1 MKTILVSLVSDQ
13 TIPNILAIHHF
24 RPDELLFITTEKM
37 EKKHKT
43 ASIMETLRQLG
54 LDYAEN
60 FVQKMEVKEDSI
72 LDCHRKIEEWMTGRE
87 DGEFIVNFTCGTKIM
102 SIAAYEFFKD
112 YGSRMIYIPI
122 PQNEYIMPFPK
133 KTSTRPEQLPLRLSV
148 SQYLSAYGL
157 KVTNSAK
164 LSEYKLEASVRSGVA
179 DFIVRNYERL
189 KPLLGFLGEKLRK
202 HRDDK
207 TYEFHFDFEEA
218 TEAEQNF
225 FSQMNIEFDG
235 SSISKKLT
243 RAEIGFLTGG
253 WLEEYC
259 LNEILKIEGIDDAVI
274 GLKLMNKQGSDNEF
288 DVMFTKDNSLYV
300 VECKSL
306 DQNDDKKTD
315 ALYKVGALQ
324 KEFGLRVGSF
334 LVTTSPHVLGKDG
347 KLRSSVRSRAEQF
360 NTAVVLQDEL
370 SKLAEKIIERINS
383 TNG

>member
-24 RPDELLFITTEKM
+24 RPDELLFVTTEIM

-60 FVQKMEVKEDSI
+60 CVQKMEVKEDSI

-102 SIAAYEFFKD
+102 SIAVYEFFKD

-122 PQNEYIMPFPK
+122 PKNEYITPFPK
-133 KTSTRPEQLPLRLSV
+133 KSSSRPEPLPLRLSV
-148 SQYLSAYGL
+148 PQYLSAYGL
-157 KVTNSAK
+157 KVTNMNK
-164 LSEYKLEASVRSGVA
+164 LAEYKREASVRSGIA
-179 DFIVRNYERL
+179 DFIISNYERL
-189 KPLLGFLGEKLRK
+189 KPLLGFLGERLRK
-202 HRDDK
+202 HRPDK
-207 TYEFHFDFEEA
+207 SYEFHIGFDEA
-218 TEAEQNF
+218 TEEEQGF
-225 FSQMNIEFDG
+225 FSLMNIDYDG
-235 SSISKKLT
+235 NNISKKLT
-243 RAEIGFLTGG
+243 HSEIGFLTGG

-259 LNEILKIEGIDDAVI
+259 LNEILKIEGIDDVVI

-288 DVMFTKDNSLYV
+288 DVMFTKDNSLHV

-315 ALYKVGALQ
+315 ALYKIGALQ
-324 KEFGLRVGSF
+324 KEFGLRVESL

-360 NTAVVLQDEL
+360 NTTVVLQDEVP
-370 SKLAEKIIERINS
+370 KLAEKIIERIHR
-383 TNG
+383 THG